1 MLYRNSEGEVPIGD
15 YELPIGQALVTRPG
29 SDITLV
35 GWGVQVAR
43 MEAAA
48 ERMEKEDGVSCE
60 VIDLQTIIPWDVDT
74 VTKSV
79 KKTGRLIVTHEACS
93 TGGFGAEIAA
103 KIEERCFLSVSIFV
117 DSQQNP
123 HCRLCVPLIFL
134 R

>member
-1 MLYRNSEGEVPIGD
+1 
-15 YELPIGQALVTRPG
+15 
-29 SDITLV
+29 
-35 GWGVQVAR
+35 

-48 ERMEKEDGVSCE
+48 ERMQKEDGVSCE

-103 KIEERCFLSVSIFV
+103 KIEERCFLSLEAPTQRVVGFDTHWPCKPPPNITT
-117 DSQQNP
+117 
-123 HCRLCVPLIFL
+123 
-134 R
+134 